1 MMKRFQFLAAA
12 CAAFVSVAALTAGA
26 HAQNAPKKIQ
36 FLTNYVYNGR
46 HAPFFVG
53 LEKGY
58 YKQAGFDI
66 QIAPA
71 TGSGFVIAAVD
82 SGKADYGMADV
93 SSVVNGIAKGAKLK
107 AFMVYTDVSTN
118 GLASLKPLPTP
129 ESVMGKKVAAS
140 QTDSVRVI
148 LPIIFDA
155 RKLDISKVDWQAADP
170 GVYFS
175 LLLSGQVDAIT
186 ASSDGDMPALVK
198 TAAAQNKKV
207 QFSAFSDW
215 GYDIY
220 GYVLVAGASTVK
232 QRPDEVK
239 RFADATKKAVA
250 YAIAHPDETAD
261 IMVKYN
267 TTMNRDTVL
276 TQWKGT
282 IKSMQTP
289 YVAQHGYGVATDER
303 INRSIDLTK
312 KAMKLDAALKA
323 DDLFAVK
330 GR

>member
-1 MMKRFQFLAAA
+1 MKRRQLLAAV
-12 CAAFVSVAALTAGA
+12 CAAFVSVVALPSGTY
-26 HAQNAPKKIQ
+26 AQNPPKKIQ

-53 LEKGY
+53 LDKGY
-58 YKQAGFDI
+58 YKEAGFDI

-82 SGKADYGMADV
+82 GGKADYGMADV
-93 SSVVNGIAKGAKLK
+93 SSVVQGLSKGAKLK

-118 GLASLKPLPTP
+118 GLASLTPLPTP

-148 LPIIFDA
+148 LPIIFDD
-155 RKLDISKVDWQAADP
+155 RKLDISKVQWQSADP

-186 ASSDGDMPALVK
+186 ASSDGDMPALTK
-198 TAAAQNKKV
+198 TAATQNKAV

-220 GYVLVAGASTVK
+220 GYVLVTGASAI
-232 QRPDEVK
+232 QQNPDEAK
-239 RFADATKKAVA
+239 RFMEATKKAVA
-250 YAIAHPDETAD
+250 YSIANPAETAD

-267 TTMNRDTVL
+267 TTMNRDTVF
-276 TQWKGT
+276 TQWSGT

-289 YVAQHGYGVATDER
+289 YAAQHGYGVATDER
-303 INRSIDLTK
+303 INRSIALTK
-312 KAMKLDAALKA
+312 KALKFDADLKA
-323 DDLFAVK
+323 EDLFAIR

>member
-1 MMKRFQFLAAA
+1 MKRRQMLAAA
-12 CAAFVSVAALTAGA
+12 CATFVSIAGLGFDA
-26 HAQNAPKKIQ
+26 HAQSTPKKIT

-53 LEKGY
+53 LEKGF
-58 YKQAGFDI
+58 YKEAGFDI

-93 SSVVNGIAKGAKLK
+93 SSVVQGVAKGAKLK

-155 RKLDISKVDWQAADP
+155 HKLDISKVEWQAADP

-186 ASSDGDMPALVK
+186 ASSDGDMPALSK

-207 QFSAFSDW
+207 QFAAFSDW
-215 GYDIY
+215 GYDIF
-220 GYVLVAGASTVK
+220 GYVLVAGASTLE

-239 RFADATKKAVA
+239 RFTEATKKAVA
-250 YAIAHPDETAD
+250 YSIQHPDETAD
-261 IMVKYN
+261 IMVKHN
-267 TTMNRDTVL
+267 PTMNRDTVL
-276 TQWKGT
+276 TQWSGT

-303 INRSIDLTK
+303 INRSIELTK
-312 KAMKLDAALKA
+312 KALKLDTTLKA
-323 DDLFAVK
+323 DDLFAMK
-330 GR
+330 GH

>member
-1 MMKRFQFLAAA
+1 MKRRQLLAAA
-12 CAAFVSVAALTAGA
+12 CAASVAVLASGA
-26 HAQNAPKKIQ
+26 QAQNPPKKIQ

-58 YKQAGFDI
+58 YKEAGFDI

-71 TGSGFVIAAVD
+71 TGSGFVIAAID
-82 SGKADYGMADV
+82 GGKADFGMADV
-93 SSVVNGIAKGAKLK
+93 SSVVQGLSKGAKLK

-148 LPIIFDA
+148 LPIIFDN
-155 RKLDISKVDWQAADP
+155 RKLDISKVEWQSADP

-186 ASSDGDMPALVK
+186 ASSDGDMPALTK
-198 TAAAQNKKV
+198 TAATQNKAV

-220 GYVLVAGASTVK
+220 GYVLVAGTQTIEQK
-232 QRPDEVK
+232 PDDVK
-239 RFADATKKAVA
+239 RFTEATKKAVA
-250 YAIAHPDETAD
+250 YSIAHPEETAD
-261 IMVKYN
+261 IMVKHN

-276 TQWKGT
+276 TQWRGT

-289 YVAQHGYGVATDER
+289 YVTQHGYGVATDER
-303 INRSIDLTK
+303 ISRSIELTK
-312 KAMKLDAALKA
+312 KAMKFDATLKPE
-323 DDLFAVK
+323 DLFATR

>member
-1 MMKRFQFLAAA
+1 VQ
-12 CAAFVSVAALTAGA
+12 
-26 HAQNAPKKIQ
+26 
-36 FLTNYVYNGR
+36 
-46 HAPFFVG
+46 G
-53 LEKGY
+53 L
-58 YKQAGFDI
+58 
-66 QIAPA
+66 
-71 TGSGFVIAAVD
+71 S
-82 SGKADYGMADV
+82 
-93 SSVVNGIAKGAKLK
+93 KGAKLK

-118 GLASLKPLPTP
+118 GLASLTPLPTP

-148 LPIIFDA
+148 LPIIYDD
-155 RKLDISKVDWQAADP
+155 RKLDISKVNWQSADP

-186 ASSDGDMPALVK
+186 ASSDGDMPALTK
-198 TAAAQNKKV
+198 TAATQNKTV
-207 QFSAFSDW
+207 QFAAFSDW

-220 GYVLVAGASTVK
+220 GYVLVANAQTIEQK
-232 QRPDEVK
+232 PDDVK
-239 RFADATKKAVA
+239 RFAEATKKAVA
-250 YAIAHPDETAD
+250 YSIAHPEETAD
-261 IMVKYN
+261 IMVKHN

-276 TQWKGT
+276 TQWQGT

-312 KAMKLDAALKA
+312 KAMKFEANLKA
-323 DDLFAVK
+323 DDLFAMK